1 MDLFKVENTSVS
13 GNPVVLEDCAKA
25 QLRGLTVYGK
35 STQVTTTGAQLFVS
49 EKSQES
55 LYGMTL
61 TQKDDGGW
69 HLGGTC
75 TADNSRNIRLLEPTE
90 YFTLPSGDYTLS
102 FTGAIPNSVTLNIAK
117 VANVHKQNEQWTHL
131 GGINKNKR
139 NLAISLD
146 GTEEA
151 LSMYVIFPAQV
162 ALSFDFY
169 VMLNAGDTA
178 LPWEPYTGGKPSPSP
193 DYPQEIQSAKSEVV
207 VHGKNLFGG
216 RYYYARYANGIL
228 LIDKSQKDKEVKFPY
243 QPEMETRGICK
254 VLKCQKGKTYVIS
267 VTNPN
272 KNATIGMTEYENIE
286 NAYAHTNNVGFADMS
301 NKTKQL
307 YTAKS
312 DGILV
317 CGIAGIW
324 TDGKT
329 TVHECTESELLQVE
343 EASEAT
349 SYEPYKG
356 STSYTFAPN
365 GLPGIPV
372 SVNGNYTD
380 QSGQQW
386 VCDELDFERGVY
398 VQRVKTLVFADTSA
412 FTIETVNNG
421 FRFNADVSNLRKT
434 DVATADSNAF
444 CSILPLG
451 SPGSTWNT
459 ANVFT
464 INTRFYIRFKNIT
477 TLHALDEYFKST
489 PMTLTAI
496 LITPIETPLTQ
507 SQIETY
513 KSLRTYDG
521 TTIIE
526 SPDSAGLSAVYGRK
540 IFMANTTLKT
550 RIILNNKTTDEW
562 AQAATFVGLKGE
574 FLVDSS
580 TRKIKI
586 GDGATAYPDL
596 PFVNLT
602 PEEVD
607 SLIKAASHSHSN
619 KDVLDATTASFTTAL
634 LEKLNGIAT
643 GANKTVV
650 DSALSSTSTNPVQNK
665 VVNSALDS
673 KVPTSRKVNGKALSG
688 DITLSA
694 GDVGAIATTA
704 RGAKNGVASLDE
716 NGKVPAA
723 QLPSYVDDVLEGYVA
738 DDLSAFYKDS
748 GKTSAYTPETG
759 KIYVNL
765 NNNKTY
771 RYSGSKYTVISETLA
786 LGETSSTAFDGARG
800 KKAYDHSQSAHAPS
814 NAERNIIVGV
824 QKNGADVTVDSNR
837 KVNITVPTKT
847 SQITNDSGFITSGA
861 TTAKAKQLE
870 TARKIDGVNFDG
882 TTDITHYGT
891 CSTAAGTAAKTVA
904 VTGFNLVTGARVTVK
919 FTVTNT
925 AASPTLNV
933 NGTGAKAIK
942 YRGST
947 ISTGYLA
954 ANRVYEFVYD
964 GTDYLFM
971 GDINIDTN
979 TTYKAGTGITI
990 GSGNA
995 INHSNSVTAGT
1006 AKGDDSKSLGF
1017 GGTFK
1022 VPSITYD
1029 AQGHIT
1035 STSTTT
1041 MTMPATPTTVSGN
1054 AGSATKL
1061 ATARNF
1067 SITGGATASA
1077 ISFNGTAD
1085 VALNVTSL
1093 NAAKLTIAS
1102 SDTLILDGTI

>member
-1 MDLFKVENTSVS
+1 MDLFSIEKTNVT
-13 GNPVVLEDCAKA
+13 GNPAILNDSAKMA
-25 QLRGLTVYGK
+25 LQGLTVYGRSNQTK
-35 STQVTTTGAQLFVS
+35 TTGAQLLDLNNMPLMTNTGATVS
-49 EKSQES
+49 R
-55 LYGMTL
+55 L
-61 TQKDDGGW
+61 DDGGFIINGTPAKQYEQYICVPIK
-69 HLGGTC
+69 LDAGTYYISGGENKNGGVYAQIAINKAGSTIDW
-75 TADNSRNIRLLEPTE
+75 AYNR
-90 YFTLPSGDYTLS
+90 S
-102 FTGAIPNSVTLNIAK
+102 FTV
-117 VANVHKQNEQWTHL
+117 
-131 GGINKNKR
+131 
-139 NLAISLD
+139 D
-146 GTEEA
+146 GTETS
-151 LSMYVIFPAQV
+151 LVFIMQTGSYTSNIDNYRIYP
-162 ALSFDFY
+162 
-169 VMLNAGDTA
+169 MLNKGTTA
-178 LPWEPYTGGKPSPSP
+178 LPWEPYTGAKVSPSLE
-193 DYPQEIQSAKSEVV
+193 YPQEITNAKPELYFT
-207 VHGKNLFGG
+207 GKNLIDYIDIEWERKGWHG
-216 RYYYARYANGIL
+216 WYKNENRL
-228 LIDKSQKDKEVKFPY
+228 LTVCAKHGWSNLVFESPVQGKQVTLSVTYRQIDTNDPETNVDCAFSIMSNNDNTYPVGDQIFYKISSPSTEFKRVSATFTSQKYIGFFMNVSTE
-243 QPEMETRGICK
+243 GITAGLYRTIEIK
-254 VLKCQKGKTYVIS
+254 DIQLELGS
-267 VTNPN
+267 S
-272 KNATIGMTEYENIE
+272 AT
-286 NAYAHTNNVGFADMS
+286 
-301 NKTKQL
+301 
-307 YTAKS
+307 
-312 DGILV
+312 
-317 CGIAGIW
+317 
-324 TDGKT
+324 
-329 TVHECTESELLQVE
+329 
-343 EASEAT
+343 
-349 SYEPYKG
+349 PYK
-356 STSYTFAPN
+356 SYPPPQSLTLNLNN

-372 SVNGNYTD
+372 SSDGNYTD
-380 QSGQQW
+380 DTGQQW
-386 VCDELDFERGVY
+386 ICDEVDLERGIY
-398 VQRVKTLVFADTSA
+398 VQRVYSVIVDG
-412 FTIETVNNG
+412 VNVTFSQAGQYCNM
-421 FRFNADVSNLRKT
+421 NLRK
-434 DVATADSNAF
+434 
-444 CSILPLG
+444 LPSAKTFSG
-451 SPGSTWNT
+451 MSQMAEARSTFTSEPWNFNPEMGFLYLIKENY
-459 ANVFT
+459 AET
-464 INTRFYIRFKNIT
+464 INESCKEHSGEVMY
-477 TLHALDEYFKST
+477 ALE
-489 PMTLTAI
+489 
-496 LITPIETPLTQ
+496 TPIETPLTD
-507 SQIETY
+507 SDIATY
-513 KSLRTYDG
+513 NSIRTYDG
-521 TTIIE
+521 TTVVRAT
-526 SPDSAGLSAVYGRK
+526 DDVGLSVTYGRK
-540 IFMANTTLKT
+540 INMANTTLKT

-650 DSALSSTSTNPVQNK
+650 DDALSNTSVNPVQNK
-665 VVNSALDS
+665 AVKAALDG
-673 KVPTSRKVNGKALSG
+673 KVPTSRKVNGKALTG

-694 GDVGAIATTA
+694 DDVKAIPSSQKGVA
-704 RGAKNGVASLDE
+704 NGVASLDE

-771 RYSGSKYTVISETLA
+771 RYSGSKYAVISETLA

-814 NAERNIIVGV
+814 NAERNIIVGI
-824 QKNGADVTVDSNR
+824 QKNGADVAPDGSR

-882 TTDITHYGT
+882 TTDITHYGI

-942 YRGST
+942 YRDST

-971 GDINIDTN
+971 GDINTDTN

-995 INHSNSVTAGT
+995 INHTNSVTAGT
-1006 AKGDDSKSLGF
+1006 VKGDDSKTLGF

>member
-1 MDLFKVENTSVS
+1 MDLFSIEKTNVT
-13 GNPVVLEDCAKA
+13 GNPAILNDSAKMA
-25 QLRGLTVYGK
+25 LQGLTVYGRSNQTK
-35 STQVTTTGAQLFVS
+35 TTGAQLLDLNNMPLMTNTGATVS
-49 EKSQES
+49 R
-55 LYGMTL
+55 L
-61 TQKDDGGW
+61 DDGGFIINGTPARQYEQYICVPIK
-69 HLGGTC
+69 LDAGTYYISGGENKNGGVYAQISINKVDGTINW
-75 TADNSRNIRLLEPTE
+75 AINR
-90 YFTLPSGDYTLS
+90 S
-102 FTGAIPNSVTLNIAK
+102 FTV
-117 VANVHKQNEQWTHL
+117 
-131 GGINKNKR
+131 
-139 NLAISLD
+139 D
-146 GTEEA
+146 GTEKSLVFMMQA
-151 LSMYVIFPAQV
+151 GSYTGFINNYRVYP
-162 ALSFDFY
+162 
-169 VMLNAGDTA
+169 MLNKGTTA
-178 LPWEPYTGGKPSPSP
+178 LPWEPYTGAKASPSLE
-193 DYPQEIQSAKSEVV
+193 YPQEITNAKPELYFT
-207 VHGKNLFGG
+207 GKNLIDYTDIEWEGKGWAGWFENKNSLLTICAKNGWRNLVFESPVQG
-216 RYYYARYANGIL
+216 KQVTLSVTYRQIDTNDPETNVNYAFSIMSNNDNAYPVDAQIFYKISSPSTEFKRVSATFI
-228 LIDKSQKDKEVKFPY
+228 SQKYIGFF
-243 QPEMETRGICK
+243 MK
-254 VLKCQKGKTYVIS
+254 VSTEGQTAGLYRTIEIKDIQLELGST
-267 VTNPN
+267 
-272 KNATIGMTEYENIE
+272 AT
-286 NAYAHTNNVGFADMS
+286 
-301 NKTKQL
+301 
-307 YTAKS
+307 
-312 DGILV
+312 
-317 CGIAGIW
+317 
-324 TDGKT
+324 
-329 TVHECTESELLQVE
+329 
-343 EASEAT
+343 
-349 SYEPYKG
+349 PYK
-356 STSYTFAPN
+356 SCYPPPQSLTLNLNN

-372 SVNGNYTD
+372 SSDGNYTD
-380 QSGQQW
+380 DTGQQW
-386 VCDELDFERGVY
+386 ICDEVDLERGVY
-398 VQRVKTLVFADTSA
+398 VQRVYSVIVDG
-412 FTIETVNNG
+412 VNVTFSQAGQYCNM
-421 FRFNADVSNLRKT
+421 NLRK
-434 DVATADSNAF
+434 
-444 CSILPLG
+444 LPSAKTFSG
-451 SPGSTWNT
+451 MSQMAEARSTFTSEPWNFNPEMGFLYLIKENY
-459 ANVFT
+459 AET
-464 INTRFYIRFKNIT
+464 INESCKEHSGEVMY
-477 TLHALDEYFKST
+477 ALE
-489 PMTLTAI
+489 
-496 LITPIETPLTQ
+496 TPIETPLTD
-507 SQIETY
+507 SDIVTY
-513 KSLRTYDG
+513 NSIRTYDG
-521 TTIIE
+521 TTVVRAT
-526 SPDSAGLSAVYGRK
+526 DDAGLSVTYGRK
-540 IFMANTTLKT
+540 INMANTTLKT

-650 DSALSSTSTNPVQNK
+650 DDALSNTSVNPVQNK
-665 VVNSALDS
+665 AVKAALDG
-673 KVPTSRKVNGKALSG
+673 KVPTSRKVNGKALTG

-694 GDVGAIATTA
+694 DDVKAIPSSQKGVA
-704 RGAKNGVASLDE
+704 NGVASLDE

-771 RYSGSKYTVISETLA
+771 RYSGSKYAVISETLA

-814 NAERNIIVGV
+814 NAERNIIVGI
-824 QKNGADVTVDSNR
+824 QKNGADVAPDGSR

-942 YRGST
+942 YRDST

-971 GDINIDTN
+971 GDINTDTN

-995 INHSNSVTAGT
+995 INHTNSVTAGT
-1006 AKGDDSKSLGF
+1006 VKGDDSKTLGF

>member
-1 MDLFKVENTSVS
+1 MDLFSIEKTNVT
-13 GNPVVLEDCAKA
+13 GNPAILNDSAKMA
-25 QLRGLTVYGK
+25 LQGLTVYGRSNQTK
-35 STQVTTTGAQLFVS
+35 TTGAQLFCPVTDNISISNVTVQFSDSGKTMKVVGTATVS
-49 EKSQES
+49 NRFQIGKPILMSPGEEYTYSADRSNGFENIWIESPNKIKFGWWGKNVSNRSTFTVPDTVEEKTECIMYASII
-55 LYGMTL
+55 
-61 TQKDDGGW
+61 KDVYY
-69 HLGGTC
+69 
-75 TADNSRNIRLLEPTE
+75 NFI
-90 YFTLPSGDYTLS
+90 
-102 FTGAIPNSVTLNIAK
+102 LN
-117 VANVHKQNEQWTHL
+117 N
-131 GGINKNKR
+131 
-139 NLAISLD
+139 
-146 GTEEA
+146 
-151 LSMYVIFPAQV
+151 P
-162 ALSFDFY
+162 
-169 VMLNAGDTA
+169 MLNKGTTA
-178 LPWEPYTGGKPSPSP
+178 LPWEPYTGAKASPSLK
-193 DYPQEIQSAKSEVV
+193 YPQEITNAKPELYFT
-207 VHGKNLFGG
+207 GKNLIDYIDIEWERKGWHG
-216 RYYYARYANGIL
+216 WYKNENRLLTVCAKNGWQNL
-228 LIDKSQKDKEVKFPY
+228 VFESPVQGKQVTLSVTYRQIDTNDPETNVDRAFSIMSNNDNTYPVGDQIFYKISSPSTEFKRVSATFISQKYIGFFMTVSTEGQTAGLYRTIEIKDIQLELGS
-243 QPEMETRGICK
+243 T
-254 VLKCQKGKTYVIS
+254 
-267 VTNPN
+267 
-272 KNATIGMTEYENIE
+272 AT
-286 NAYAHTNNVGFADMS
+286 
-301 NKTKQL
+301 
-307 YTAKS
+307 
-312 DGILV
+312 
-317 CGIAGIW
+317 
-324 TDGKT
+324 
-329 TVHECTESELLQVE
+329 
-343 EASEAT
+343 
-349 SYEPYKG
+349 PYK
-356 STSYTFAPN
+356 SYPHPQSLTLNLNN

-372 SVNGNYTD
+372 SSDGNYTD
-380 QSGQQW
+380 DTGQQW
-386 VCDELDFERGVY
+386 ICDEVDLERGVY
-398 VQRVKTLVFADTSA
+398 VQRVYSIIVDGEDVTFSQAGQYCNMNLKKLPSAKTFSGMSQMAEARSTFTSEPWN
-412 FTIETVNNG
+412 FNPEMG
-421 FRFNADVSNLRKT
+421 FLYLIKENYAE
-434 DVATADSNAF
+434 
-444 CSILPLG
+444 
-451 SPGSTWNT
+451 
-459 ANVFT
+459 T
-464 INTRFYIRFKNIT
+464 INESCKEHSGEVMY
-477 TLHALDEYFKST
+477 ALE
-489 PMTLTAI
+489 
-496 LITPIETPLTQ
+496 TPIETPLTD
-507 SQIETY
+507 SDIATY
-513 KSLRTYDG
+513 NSIRTYDG
-521 TTIIE
+521 TTVVRAT
-526 SPDSAGLSAVYGRK
+526 DDVGLSVTYGRK
-540 IFMANTTLKT
+540 INMANNTLKT

-665 VVNSALDS
+665 VVNSALGG

-694 GDVGAIATTA
+694 GDVDAIPTSA

-771 RYSGSKYTVISETLA
+771 RYSGSKYAVISETLA

-814 NAERNIIVGV
+814 NAERNIIVGI

-847 SQITNDSGFITSGA
+847 SEITNDSGFITSGA

-882 TTDITHYGT
+882 TADITHYGT

-942 YRGST
+942 YRDST

-971 GDINIDTN
+971 GDINTDTN

-995 INHSNSVTAGT
+995 INHTNSVTAGT
-1006 AKGDDSKSLGF
+1006 VKGDDSKTLGF

>member
-1 MDLFKVENTSVS
+1 MDLFSIEKTNVT
-13 GNPVVLEDCAKA
+13 GNPAILNDSAKMA
-25 QLRGLTVYGK
+25 LQGLTVYGRSNQTK
-35 STQVTTTGAQLFVS
+35 TTGAQLLDLNNMPLMTNTGATVS
-49 EKSQES
+49 R
-55 LYGMTL
+55 L
-61 TQKDDGGW
+61 DDGGFIINGTPAKQYEQYICVPIK
-69 HLGGTC
+69 LDAGTYYISGGENK
-75 TADNSRNIRLLEPTE
+75 NSGVYAQIAINKAGSTIDWAYNR
-90 YFTLPSGDYTLS
+90 S
-102 FTGAIPNSVTLNIAK
+102 FTV
-117 VANVHKQNEQWTHL
+117 
-131 GGINKNKR
+131 
-139 NLAISLD
+139 D
-146 GTEEA
+146 GTETS
-151 LSMYVIFPAQV
+151 LVFIMQTGSYTSNIDNYRIYP
-162 ALSFDFY
+162 
-169 VMLNAGDTA
+169 MLNKGTTA

-193 DYPQEIQSAKSEVV
+193 DYPQDIKNAKSEVV
-207 VHGKNLFGG
+207 VRGKNLIPVDYSEHLISYDKKNGQWKFDAMPT
-216 RYYYARYANGIL
+216 RANVRIV
-228 LIDKSQKDKEVKFPY
+228 D
-243 QPEMETRGICK
+243 
-254 VLKCQKGKTYVIS
+254 
-267 VTNPN
+267 PN
-272 KNATIGMTEYENIE
+272 KITWTLPRG
-286 NAYAHTNNVGFADMS
+286 
-301 NKTKQL
+301 L
-307 YTAKS
+307 YTMTMCDEENVNTIYISDATEKEWVALASVKYTKKQSTFSINKEFAKL
-312 DGILV
+312 GIYLLPIDTAKPGRV
-317 CGIAGIW
+317 RLQLEYSSEG
-324 TDGKT
+324 TD
-329 TVHECTESELLQVE
+329 
-343 EASEAT
+343 
-349 SYEPYKG
+349 YEPYHEPQTLTI
-356 STSYTFAPN
+356 TSPTS
-365 GLPGIPV
+365 LPGIPV
-372 SVNGNYTD
+372 SSDGNYTD
-380 QSGQQW
+380 DTGQQW
-386 VCDELDFERGVY
+386 ICDEVDLERGVY
-398 VQRVKTLVFADTSA
+398 VQRVYSVIVDG
-412 FTIETVNNG
+412 VNVTFSQAGQYCNM
-421 FRFNADVSNLRKT
+421 NLRK
-434 DVATADSNAF
+434 
-444 CSILPLG
+444 LPSAKTFSG
-451 SPGSTWNT
+451 MSQMAETRSTFISETWNFNPEMGFLYLIKENY
-459 ANVFT
+459 AET
-464 INTRFYIRFKNIT
+464 INESCKEHSGEVMY
-477 TLHALDEYFKST
+477 ALE
-489 PMTLTAI
+489 
-496 LITPIETPLTQ
+496 TPIETPLTD
-507 SQIETY
+507 SDIATY
-513 KSLRTYDG
+513 NSIRTYDG
-521 TTIIE
+521 TTVVRAT
-526 SPDSAGLSAVYGRK
+526 DDVGLSVTYGRK
-540 IFMANTTLKT
+540 INMANTTLKT

-650 DSALSSTSTNPVQNK
+650 DDALSNTSVNPVQNK
-665 VVNSALDS
+665 AVKAALDG
-673 KVPTSRKVNGKALSG
+673 KVPTSRKVNGKALTG

-694 GDVGAIATTA
+694 DDVKAIPSSQKGVA
-704 RGAKNGVASLDE
+704 NGVASLDE

-771 RYSGSKYTVISETLA
+771 RYSGSKYAVISETLA

-814 NAERNIIVGV
+814 NAERNIIVGI
-824 QKNGADVTVDSNR
+824 QKNGADVAPDGSR

-942 YRGST
+942 YRDST

-971 GDINIDTN
+971 GDINTDTN

-995 INHSNSVTAGT
+995 INHTNSVTAGT
-1006 AKGDDSKSLGF
+1006 VKGDDSKTLGF

>member
-1 MDLFKVENTSVS
+1 MDLFSIEKTNVT
-13 GNPVVLEDCAKA
+13 GNPAILNDSAKMA
-25 QLRGLTVYGK
+25 LQGLTVYGRSNQTK
-35 STQVTTTGAQLFVS
+35 TTGAQLLDLNNMPLMTNTGATVS
-49 EKSQES
+49 R
-55 LYGMTL
+55 L
-61 TQKDDGGW
+61 DDGGFIINGTPAKQYEQYICVPIK
-69 HLGGTC
+69 LDAGTYYISGGE
-75 TADNSRNIRLLEPTE
+75 NKNGGVYVQI
-90 YFTLPSGDYTLS
+90 
-102 FTGAIPNSVTLNIAK
+102 
-117 VANVHKQNEQWTHL
+117 
-131 GGINKNKR
+131 GINKADGTIGWAYNR
-139 NLAISLD
+139 SFTVD
-146 GTEEA
+146 GTEKS
-151 LSMYVIFPAQV
+151 LVFMMQTGSYTGFIDNYRVYPMF
-162 ALSFDFY
+162 
-169 VMLNAGDTA
+169 NKGTTA
-178 LPWEPYTGGKPSPSP
+178 LPWEPYTGAKASPSLE
-193 DYPQEIQSAKSEVV
+193 YPQEITNAKPELYFT
-207 VHGKNLFGG
+207 GKNLIDYTDIEWEGKGWAGWFENKNSLLTICAKNGWRNLVFESPVQG
-216 RYYYARYANGIL
+216 KQVTLSVTYRQIDTNDPETNVNYAFSIMSNNDNAYPVGDQIFYKISSPSTEFKRVSATFI
-228 LIDKSQKDKEVKFPY
+228 SQKYIGFF
-243 QPEMETRGICK
+243 MK
-254 VLKCQKGKTYVIS
+254 VSTEGQTAGLYRTIEIKDIQLELGST
-267 VTNPN
+267 
-272 KNATIGMTEYENIE
+272 AT
-286 NAYAHTNNVGFADMS
+286 
-301 NKTKQL
+301 
-307 YTAKS
+307 
-312 DGILV
+312 
-317 CGIAGIW
+317 
-324 TDGKT
+324 
-329 TVHECTESELLQVE
+329 
-343 EASEAT
+343 
-349 SYEPYKG
+349 PYK
-356 STSYTFAPN
+356 SCYPLPQSLTLNLNN

-372 SVNGNYTD
+372 SSDGNYTD
-380 QSGQQW
+380 DTGQQW
-386 VCDELDFERGVY
+386 ICDEVDLERGIY
-398 VQRVKTLVFADTSA
+398 VQRVYSVIVDG
-412 FTIETVNNG
+412 VNVTFSQAGQYCNM
-421 FRFNADVSNLRKT
+421 NLRK
-434 DVATADSNAF
+434 
-444 CSILPLG
+444 LPSAKTFSG
-451 SPGSTWNT
+451 MSQMAEARSTFTSEPWNFNPEMGFLYLIKENY
-459 ANVFT
+459 AET
-464 INTRFYIRFKNIT
+464 INESCKEHSGEVMY
-477 TLHALDEYFKST
+477 ALE
-489 PMTLTAI
+489 
-496 LITPIETPLTQ
+496 TPIETPLTD
-507 SQIETY
+507 SDIATY
-513 KSLRTYDG
+513 NSIRTYDG
-521 TTIIE
+521 TTVVRAT
-526 SPDSAGLSAVYGRK
+526 DDAGLSVTYGRK
-540 IFMANTTLKT
+540 INMANTTLKT

-650 DSALSSTSTNPVQNK
+650 DDALSSTSTNPVQNK
-665 VVNSALDS
+665 VVNSALGG

-694 GDVGAIATTA
+694 GDVDAIPTSA

-771 RYSGSKYTVISETLA
+771 RYSGSKYAVISETLA

-814 NAERNIIVGV
+814 NAERNIIVGI

-847 SQITNDSGFITSGA
+847 SEITNDSGFITSGA

-995 INHSNSVTAGT
+995 INHTNSVTAGT
-1006 AKGDDSKSLGF
+1006 VKGDDSKTLGF
-1017 GGTFK
+1017 GSTFK

-1029 AQGHIT
+1029 SQGHIT

-1041 MTMPATPTTVSGN
+1041 MTMPATPTSVSGN

>member
-1 MDLFKVENTSVS
+1 MDLFSIEKTNVT
-13 GNPVVLEDCAKA
+13 GNPAILNDSAKMA
-25 QLRGLTVYGK
+25 LQGLTVYGRSNQTK
-35 STQVTTTGAQLFVS
+35 TTGAQLLDLNNMPLMTNTGATVS
-49 EKSQES
+49 R
-55 LYGMTL
+55 L
-61 TQKDDGGW
+61 DDGGFIINGTPAKQYEQYICVPIK
-69 HLGGTC
+69 LDAGTYYISGGENKNGGVYAQIAINKAGSTIDW
-75 TADNSRNIRLLEPTE
+75 AYNR
-90 YFTLPSGDYTLS
+90 S
-102 FTGAIPNSVTLNIAK
+102 FTV
-117 VANVHKQNEQWTHL
+117 
-131 GGINKNKR
+131 
-139 NLAISLD
+139 D
-146 GTEEA
+146 GTETS
-151 LSMYVIFPAQV
+151 LVFIMQTGSYTSNIDNYRIYP
-162 ALSFDFY
+162 
-169 VMLNAGDTA
+169 MLNKGTTA
-178 LPWEPYTGGKPSPSP
+178 LPWEPYTGAKVSPSLE
-193 DYPQEIQSAKSEVV
+193 YPQEITNAKPELYFT
-207 VHGKNLFGG
+207 GKNLIDYIDIEWERKGWHG
-216 RYYYARYANGIL
+216 WYKNENRL
-228 LIDKSQKDKEVKFPY
+228 LTVCAKHGWSNLVFESPVQGKQVTLSVTYRQIDTNDPETNVDCAFSIMSNNDNTYPVGDQIFYKISSPSTEFKRVSATFTSQKYIGFFMNVSTE
-243 QPEMETRGICK
+243 GITAGLYRTIEIK
-254 VLKCQKGKTYVIS
+254 DIQLELGS
-267 VTNPN
+267 S
-272 KNATIGMTEYENIE
+272 AT
-286 NAYAHTNNVGFADMS
+286 
-301 NKTKQL
+301 
-307 YTAKS
+307 
-312 DGILV
+312 
-317 CGIAGIW
+317 
-324 TDGKT
+324 
-329 TVHECTESELLQVE
+329 
-343 EASEAT
+343 
-349 SYEPYKG
+349 PYK
-356 STSYTFAPN
+356 SYPPPQSLTLNLNN

-372 SVNGNYTD
+372 SSDGNYTD
-380 QSGQQW
+380 DTGQQW
-386 VCDELDFERGVY
+386 ICDEVDLERGVY
-398 VQRVKTLVFADTSA
+398 VQRVYSVIVDG
-412 FTIETVNNG
+412 VNVTFSQAGQYCNM
-421 FRFNADVSNLRKT
+421 NLRK
-434 DVATADSNAF
+434 
-444 CSILPLG
+444 LPSAKTFSG
-451 SPGSTWNT
+451 MSQMAEARSTFTSEPWNFNPEMGFLYLIKENY
-459 ANVFT
+459 AET
-464 INTRFYIRFKNIT
+464 INESCKEHSGEVMY
-477 TLHALDEYFKST
+477 ALE
-489 PMTLTAI
+489 
-496 LITPIETPLTQ
+496 TPIETPLTD
-507 SQIETY
+507 SDIATY
-513 KSLRTYDG
+513 NSIRTYDG
-521 TTIIE
+521 TTVVRAT
-526 SPDSAGLSAVYGRK
+526 DDVGLSVTYGRK
-540 IFMANTTLKT
+540 INMANTTLKT

-650 DSALSSTSTNPVQNK
+650 DDALSNTSVNPVQNK
-665 VVNSALDS
+665 AVKAALDG
-673 KVPTSRKVNGKALSG
+673 KVPTSRKVNGKALTG

-694 GDVGAIATTA
+694 DDVKAIPSSQKGVA
-704 RGAKNGVASLDE
+704 NGVASLDE

-771 RYSGSKYTVISETLA
+771 RYSGSKYAVISETLA

-814 NAERNIIVGV
+814 NAERNIIVGI
-824 QKNGADVTVDSNR
+824 QKNGADVAPDGSR

-882 TTDITHYGT
+882 TTDITHYGI

-942 YRGST
+942 YRDST

-971 GDINIDTN
+971 GDINTDTN
-979 TTYKAGTGITI
+979 TTYTAGTGITI

-995 INHSNSVTAGT
+995 INHTNSVTAGT
-1006 AKGDDSKSLGF
+1006 VKGDDSKTLGF

>member
-1 MDLFKVENTSVS
+1 MDLFSIEKTNVT
-13 GNPVVLEDCAKA
+13 GNPAILNDSAKMA
-25 QLRGLTVYGK
+25 LQGLTVYGRSNQTK
-35 STQVTTTGAQLFVS
+35 TTGAQLLDLNNMPLMTNTGATVS
-49 EKSQES
+49 R
-55 LYGMTL
+55 L
-61 TQKDDGGW
+61 DDGGFIINGTPAKQYEQYICVPIK
-69 HLGGTC
+69 LDAGTYYISGGENKNGGVYAQIAINKAGSTINW
-75 TADNSRNIRLLEPTE
+75 AYNR
-90 YFTLPSGDYTLS
+90 S
-102 FTGAIPNSVTLNIAK
+102 FTV
-117 VANVHKQNEQWTHL
+117 
-131 GGINKNKR
+131 
-139 NLAISLD
+139 D
-146 GTEEA
+146 GTETS
-151 LSMYVIFPAQV
+151 LVFIMQTGSYTSNIDNYRIYP
-162 ALSFDFY
+162 
-169 VMLNAGDTA
+169 MLNKGTTA

-193 DYPQEIQSAKSEVV
+193 DYPQVIKNAKSEVV
-207 VHGKNLFGG
+207 VRGKNLFGG
-216 RYYYARYANGIL
+216 RFYYANYSNDVLKING
-228 LIDKSQKDKEVKFPY
+228 DWEENEVKLPFAPTY
-243 QPEMETRGICK
+243 ETFGVCK
-254 VLKCQKGKTYVIS
+254 VIKCQKGKTYVIS

-272 KNATIGMTEYENIE
+272 KNATIGMAEYETIEKAININ
-286 NAYAHTNNVGFADMS
+286 NALGFVGMTYNALKKS
-301 NKTKQL
+301 
-307 YTAKS
+307 YIAKS

-317 CGIAGIW
+317 CGIAGSW
-324 TDGKT
+324 TNGT
-329 TVHECTESELLQVE
+329 TTLHECTESELLQVE
-343 EASEAT
+343 EASKAT
-349 SYEPYKG
+349 SYEPYHNPQTLTL
-356 STSYTFAPN
+356 STPN
-365 GLPGIPV
+365 GLPGIMV
-372 SVNGNYTD
+372 TSSGNYTD
-380 QSGQQW
+380 EQGQQW
-386 VCDELDFERGVY
+386 ICDEVDLERGVY
-398 VQRVKTLVFADTSA
+398 VQRVKTLVFADASA
-412 FTIETVNNG
+412 FAIETTDNG
-421 FRFNADVSNLRKT
+421 FRFNADASNLRKT
-434 DVATADSNAF
+434 DVETADSNAF

-451 SPGSTWNT
+451 KPGSTWNT

-464 INTRFYIRFKNIT
+464 INTRFYIRLENIT

-489 PMTLTAI
+489 PMMLTAI
-496 LITPIETPLTQ
+496 LATPIETPLTQ

-513 KSLRTYDG
+513 KSLHTYDG

-540 IFMANTTLKT
+540 IHMANTTLKT

-665 VVNSALDS
+665 VVNSALGG

-694 GDVGAIATTA
+694 GDVDAIPTSA

-771 RYSGSKYTVISETLA
+771 RYSGSKYAVISETLA

-814 NAERNIIVGV
+814 NAERNIIVGI

-847 SQITNDSGFITSGA
+847 SEITNNSGFITSGA

-882 TTDITHYGT
+882 TADITHYGT

-995 INHSNSVTAGT
+995 INHTNSVTAGT
-1006 AKGDDSKSLGF
+1006 VKGDDSKTLGF
-1017 GGTFK
+1017 GSTFK

>member
-1 MDLFKVENTSVS
+1 MDLFSIEKTNVT
-13 GNPVVLEDCAKA
+13 GNPAILNDSAKMA
-25 QLRGLTVYGK
+25 LQGLTVYGRSNQTK
-35 STQVTTTGAQLFVS
+35 TTGAQLLDLNNMPLMTNTGATVS
-49 EKSQES
+49 R
-55 LYGMTL
+55 L
-61 TQKDDGGW
+61 DDGGFIINGTPAKQYEQYICVPIK
-69 HLGGTC
+69 LDAGTYYISGGENKNGGVYAQIAINKAGSTIDW
-75 TADNSRNIRLLEPTE
+75 AYNR
-90 YFTLPSGDYTLS
+90 S
-102 FTGAIPNSVTLNIAK
+102 FTV
-117 VANVHKQNEQWTHL
+117 
-131 GGINKNKR
+131 
-139 NLAISLD
+139 D
-146 GTEEA
+146 GTETS
-151 LSMYVIFPAQV
+151 LVFIMQTGSYTSNIDNYRIYP
-162 ALSFDFY
+162 
-169 VMLNAGDTA
+169 MLNKGTTA
-178 LPWEPYTGGKPSPSP
+178 LPWEPYTGAKVSPSLE
-193 DYPQEIQSAKSEVV
+193 YPQEITNAKPELYFT
-207 VHGKNLFGG
+207 GKNLIDYIDIEWERKGWHGWYKNENRLLTVCAKHGWSNLVFESPVQGKQVTLSVTYRQIDTNDPETNVDCAFGIMSNNDNTYPVG
-216 RYYYARYANGIL
+216 DQIFYKISSPSTEFKRVSATFT
-228 LIDKSQKDKEVKFPY
+228 SQKYIGFFMNVSTE
-243 QPEMETRGICK
+243 GITAGLYRTIEIK
-254 VLKCQKGKTYVIS
+254 DIQLELGS
-267 VTNPN
+267 S
-272 KNATIGMTEYENIE
+272 AT
-286 NAYAHTNNVGFADMS
+286 
-301 NKTKQL
+301 
-307 YTAKS
+307 
-312 DGILV
+312 
-317 CGIAGIW
+317 
-324 TDGKT
+324 
-329 TVHECTESELLQVE
+329 
-343 EASEAT
+343 
-349 SYEPYKG
+349 PYK
-356 STSYTFAPN
+356 SYPPPQSLTLNLNN

-372 SVNGNYTD
+372 SSDGNYTD
-380 QSGQQW
+380 DTGQQW
-386 VCDELDFERGVY
+386 ICDEVDLERGVY
-398 VQRVKTLVFADTSA
+398 VQRVYSVIVDG
-412 FTIETVNNG
+412 VNVTFSQAGQYCNM
-421 FRFNADVSNLRKT
+421 NLRK
-434 DVATADSNAF
+434 
-444 CSILPLG
+444 LPSAKTFSG
-451 SPGSTWNT
+451 MSQMAEARSTFTSEPWNFNPEMGFLYLIKENY
-459 ANVFT
+459 AET
-464 INTRFYIRFKNIT
+464 INESCKEHSGEVMY
-477 TLHALDEYFKST
+477 ALE
-489 PMTLTAI
+489 
-496 LITPIETPLTQ
+496 TPIETPLTD
-507 SQIETY
+507 SDIATY
-513 KSLRTYDG
+513 NSIRTYDG
-521 TTIIE
+521 TTVVRAT
-526 SPDSAGLSAVYGRK
+526 DDVGLSVTYGRK
-540 IFMANTTLKT
+540 INMANTTLKT

-650 DSALSSTSTNPVQNK
+650 DDALSNTSVNPVQNK
-665 VVNSALDS
+665 AVKAALDG
-673 KVPTSRKVNGKALSG
+673 KVPTSRKVNGKALTG

-694 GDVGAIATTA
+694 DDVKAIPSSQKGVA
-704 RGAKNGVASLDE
+704 NGVASLDE

-771 RYSGSKYTVISETLA
+771 RYSGSKYAVISETLA

-814 NAERNIIVGV
+814 NAERNIIVGI
-824 QKNGADVTVDSNR
+824 QKNGADVAPDGSR

-882 TTDITHYGT
+882 TTDITHYGI

-942 YRGST
+942 YRDST

-971 GDINIDTN
+971 GDINTDTN

-995 INHSNSVTAGT
+995 INHTNSVTAGT
-1006 AKGDDSKSLGF
+1006 VKGDDSKTLGF

>member
-1 MDLFKVENTSVS
+1 MDLFSIEKTNVT
-13 GNPVVLEDCAKA
+13 GNPAILNDSAKMA
-25 QLRGLTVYGK
+25 LQGLTVYGRSNQTK
-35 STQVTTTGAQLFVS
+35 TTGAQLFCPVTDNISISNVTVQFSDSGKTMKVVGTATVS
-49 EKSQES
+49 NRFQIGKPILMSPGEEYTYSADRSNGFENIWIESPNKIKFGWWGKNVSNRSTFTVPDTVEEKTECIMYASII
-55 LYGMTL
+55 
-61 TQKDDGGW
+61 KDVYY
-69 HLGGTC
+69 
-75 TADNSRNIRLLEPTE
+75 NFI
-90 YFTLPSGDYTLS
+90 
-102 FTGAIPNSVTLNIAK
+102 LN
-117 VANVHKQNEQWTHL
+117 N
-131 GGINKNKR
+131 
-139 NLAISLD
+139 
-146 GTEEA
+146 
-151 LSMYVIFPAQV
+151 P
-162 ALSFDFY
+162 
-169 VMLNAGDTA
+169 MLNKGTTA
-178 LPWEPYTGGKPSPSP
+178 LPWEPYTGAKASPSLE
-193 DYPQEIQSAKSEVV
+193 YPQEITNAKPELYFT
-207 VHGKNLFGG
+207 GKNLIDYTDIEWEGKGWAGWFENKNSLLTICAKNGWRNLVFESPVQG
-216 RYYYARYANGIL
+216 KQVTLSVTYRQIDTNDPETNVNYAFSIMSNNDNAYPVGDQIFYKISSPSTEFKRVSATFI
-228 LIDKSQKDKEVKFPY
+228 SQKYIGFF
-243 QPEMETRGICK
+243 MK
-254 VLKCQKGKTYVIS
+254 VSTEGQTAGLYRTIEIKDIQLELGST
-267 VTNPN
+267 
-272 KNATIGMTEYENIE
+272 AT
-286 NAYAHTNNVGFADMS
+286 
-301 NKTKQL
+301 
-307 YTAKS
+307 
-312 DGILV
+312 
-317 CGIAGIW
+317 
-324 TDGKT
+324 
-329 TVHECTESELLQVE
+329 
-343 EASEAT
+343 
-349 SYEPYKG
+349 PYK
-356 STSYTFAPN
+356 SCYPPPQSLTLNLNN

-372 SVNGNYTD
+372 SSDGNYTD
-380 QSGQQW
+380 DTGQQW
-386 VCDELDFERGVY
+386 ICDEVDLERGIY
-398 VQRVKTLVFADTSA
+398 VQRVYSVIVDGVNVTFSQAGQYCNMNLKKLPSAKTFSGMSQMAEARSTFTSEPWN
-412 FTIETVNNG
+412 FNPEMG
-421 FRFNADVSNLRKT
+421 FLYLIKENYAE
-434 DVATADSNAF
+434 
-444 CSILPLG
+444 I
-451 SPGSTWNT
+451 
-459 ANVFT
+459 
-464 INTRFYIRFKNIT
+464 INESCKEHSGEVMY
-477 TLHALDEYFKST
+477 AL
-489 PMTLTAI
+489 A
-496 LITPIETPLTQ
+496 TPIETPLTD
-507 SQIETY
+507 SDIVTY
-513 KSLRTYDG
+513 NSIRTYDG
-521 TTIIE
+521 TTVVRAT
-526 SPDSAGLSAVYGRK
+526 DDVGLSVTYGRK
-540 IFMANTTLKT
+540 LSMANTTLKT

-665 VVNSALDS
+665 VVNSALGG

-694 GDVGAIATTA
+694 GDVDAIPTSA

-771 RYSGSKYTVISETLA
+771 RYSGSKYAVISETLA

-814 NAERNIIVGV
+814 NAERNIIVGI

-847 SQITNDSGFITSGA
+847 SEITNDSGFITSGA

-882 TTDITHYGT
+882 TADITHYGT

>member
-1 MDLFKVENTSVS
+1 MDLFSIEKTNVT
-13 GNPVVLEDCAKA
+13 GNPAILNDSAKMA
-25 QLRGLTVYGK
+25 LQGLTVYGRSNQTK
-35 STQVTTTGAQLFVS
+35 TTGAQLFCPVTDNISISNVTVQFSDSGKTMKVVGTATVS
-49 EKSQES
+49 NRFQIGKPILMSPGEEYTYSADRSNGFENIWIESPNKIKFGWWGKNVSNRSTFTVPDTVEEKTECIMYASII
-55 LYGMTL
+55 
-61 TQKDDGGW
+61 KDVYY
-69 HLGGTC
+69 
-75 TADNSRNIRLLEPTE
+75 NFI
-90 YFTLPSGDYTLS
+90 
-102 FTGAIPNSVTLNIAK
+102 LN
-117 VANVHKQNEQWTHL
+117 N
-131 GGINKNKR
+131 
-139 NLAISLD
+139 
-146 GTEEA
+146 
-151 LSMYVIFPAQV
+151 P
-162 ALSFDFY
+162 
-169 VMLNAGDTA
+169 MLNKGTTA
-178 LPWEPYTGGKPSPSP
+178 LPWEPYTGAKASPSLK
-193 DYPQEIQSAKSEVV
+193 YPQEITNAKPELYFT
-207 VHGKNLFGG
+207 GKNLIDYIDIEWERKGWHG
-216 RYYYARYANGIL
+216 WYKNENRLLTVCAKNGWQNL
-228 LIDKSQKDKEVKFPY
+228 VFESPVQGKQVTLSVTYRQIDTNDPETNVDRAFSIMSNNDNTYPVGDQIFYKISSPSTEFKRVSATFISQKYIGFFMTVSTEGQTAGLYRTIEIKDIQLELGS
-243 QPEMETRGICK
+243 T
-254 VLKCQKGKTYVIS
+254 
-267 VTNPN
+267 
-272 KNATIGMTEYENIE
+272 AT
-286 NAYAHTNNVGFADMS
+286 
-301 NKTKQL
+301 
-307 YTAKS
+307 
-312 DGILV
+312 
-317 CGIAGIW
+317 
-324 TDGKT
+324 
-329 TVHECTESELLQVE
+329 
-343 EASEAT
+343 
-349 SYEPYKG
+349 PYK
-356 STSYTFAPN
+356 SYPHPQSLTLNLNN

-372 SVNGNYTD
+372 SSDGNYTD
-380 QSGQQW
+380 DTGQQW
-386 VCDELDFERGVY
+386 ICDEVDLERGVY
-398 VQRVKTLVFADTSA
+398 VQRVYSIIVDGEDVTFSQAGQYCNMNLKKLPSAKTFSGMSQMAEARSTFTSEPWN
-412 FTIETVNNG
+412 FNPEMG
-421 FRFNADVSNLRKT
+421 FLYLIKENYAE
-434 DVATADSNAF
+434 
-444 CSILPLG
+444 
-451 SPGSTWNT
+451 
-459 ANVFT
+459 T
-464 INTRFYIRFKNIT
+464 INESCKEHSGEVMY
-477 TLHALDEYFKST
+477 ALE
-489 PMTLTAI
+489 
-496 LITPIETPLTQ
+496 TPIETPLTD
-507 SQIETY
+507 SDIATY
-513 KSLRTYDG
+513 NSIRTYDG
-521 TTIIE
+521 ITVVRAT
-526 SPDSAGLSAVYGRK
+526 DDVGLSVTYGRK
-540 IFMANTTLKT
+540 INMANNTLKT

-665 VVNSALDS
+665 VVNSALGG

-694 GDVGAIATTA
+694 GDVDAIPTSA

-771 RYSGSKYTVISETLA
+771 RYSGSKYAVISETLA

-814 NAERNIIVGV
+814 NAERNIIVGI

-847 SQITNDSGFITSGA
+847 SEITNDSGFITSGA

-882 TTDITHYGT
+882 TADITHYGT

-995 INHSNSVTAGT
+995 INHTNSVTAGT
-1006 AKGDDSKSLGF
+1006 VKGDDSKTLGF
-1017 GGTFK
+1017 GSTFK

>member
-1 MDLFKVENTSVS
+1 MDLFSIEKTNVT
-13 GNPVVLEDCAKA
+13 GNPAILNDSAKMA
-25 QLRGLTVYGK
+25 LQGLTVYGRSNQTK
-35 STQVTTTGAQLFVS
+35 TTGAQLLDLNNMPLMTNTGATVS
-49 EKSQES
+49 R
-55 LYGMTL
+55 L
-61 TQKDDGGW
+61 DDGGFIINGTPARQYEQYICVPIK
-69 HLGGTC
+69 LDAGTYYISGGENKNGGVYAQISINKVDGTINW
-75 TADNSRNIRLLEPTE
+75 AINR
-90 YFTLPSGDYTLS
+90 S
-102 FTGAIPNSVTLNIAK
+102 FTV
-117 VANVHKQNEQWTHL
+117 
-131 GGINKNKR
+131 
-139 NLAISLD
+139 D
-146 GTEEA
+146 GTEKSLVFMMQA
-151 LSMYVIFPAQV
+151 GSYTGFINNYRVYP
-162 ALSFDFY
+162 
-169 VMLNAGDTA
+169 MLNKGTTA
-178 LPWEPYTGGKPSPSP
+178 LPWEPYTGAKASPSLE
-193 DYPQEIQSAKSEVV
+193 YPQEITNAKPELYFT
-207 VHGKNLFGG
+207 GKNLIDYTDIEWEGKGWAGWFENKNSLLTICAKNGWRNLVFESPVQG
-216 RYYYARYANGIL
+216 KQVTLSVTYRQIDTNDPETNVNYAFSIMSNNDNAYPVDAQIFYKISSPSTEFKRVSATFI
-228 LIDKSQKDKEVKFPY
+228 SQKYIGFF
-243 QPEMETRGICK
+243 MK
-254 VLKCQKGKTYVIS
+254 VSTEGQTAGLYRTIEIKDIQLELGST
-267 VTNPN
+267 
-272 KNATIGMTEYENIE
+272 AT
-286 NAYAHTNNVGFADMS
+286 
-301 NKTKQL
+301 
-307 YTAKS
+307 
-312 DGILV
+312 
-317 CGIAGIW
+317 
-324 TDGKT
+324 
-329 TVHECTESELLQVE
+329 
-343 EASEAT
+343 
-349 SYEPYKG
+349 PYK
-356 STSYTFAPN
+356 SCYPPPQSLTLNLNN

-372 SVNGNYTD
+372 SSDGNYTD
-380 QSGQQW
+380 DTGQQW
-386 VCDELDFERGVY
+386 ICDEVDLERGIY
-398 VQRVKTLVFADTSA
+398 VQRVYSVIVDGVNVTFSQAGQYCNMNLKKLPSAKTFSGMSQMAEARSTFTSEPWN
-412 FTIETVNNG
+412 FNPEMG
-421 FRFNADVSNLRKT
+421 FLYLIKENYAE
-434 DVATADSNAF
+434 
-444 CSILPLG
+444 
-451 SPGSTWNT
+451 
-459 ANVFT
+459 T
-464 INTRFYIRFKNIT
+464 INESCKEHSGEVMY
-477 TLHALDEYFKST
+477 ALE
-489 PMTLTAI
+489 
-496 LITPIETPLTQ
+496 TPIETPLTD
-507 SQIETY
+507 SDIATY
-513 KSLRTYDG
+513 NSIRTYDG
-521 TTIIE
+521 TTVVRAT
-526 SPDSAGLSAVYGRK
+526 DDAGLSVTYGRK
-540 IFMANTTLKT
+540 INMANTTLKT

-665 VVNSALDS
+665 VVNSALGG

-694 GDVGAIATTA
+694 GDVDAIPTSA

-771 RYSGSKYTVISETLA
+771 RYSGSKYAVISETLA

-814 NAERNIIVGV
+814 NAERNIIVGI

-847 SQITNDSGFITSGA
+847 SEITNDSGFITSGA

-882 TTDITHYGT
+882 TADITHYGT

-995 INHSNSVTAGT
+995 INHTNSVTAGT
-1006 AKGDDSKSLGF
+1006 VKGDDSKTLGF
-1017 GGTFK
+1017 GSTFK

-1029 AQGHIT
+1029 TQGHIT

-1041 MTMPATPTTVSGN
+1041 MTMPAIPTTVSGN